1 MRKEKK
7 KEEEGEEKVKL
18 GILTK
23 KSGDPTSERKKEGK
37 RDGEGGW
44 RERRGRQLYFQQNNV
59 SDIKQT
65 HGKMAQR
72 GVCMA
77 CCRIGRREMTS
88 SD

>member
-18 GILTK
+18 GIYEEYFIEEEWGSNQRKEERSET
-23 KSGDPTSERKKEGK
+23 GWRGRVERKE
-37 RDGEGGW
+37 
-44 RERRGRQLYFQQNNV
+44 RETTLFQQNNV

-72 GVCMA
+72 GVCVWLA
-77 CCRIGRREMTS
+77 AE
-88 SD
+88 